1 VWVGILIHLTLAVS
15 LGVAVAFAIR
25 LLLLGYGRVYAE
37 FSLVILTLAT
47 VWGVN
52 FLLVL
57 PYLNPRF
64 VDLLPY
70 SVTLASKLLFG
81 LVAAT
86 IFRIKRMRLVRVVRH
101 LAV

>member
-1 VWVGILIHLTLAVS
+1 
-15 LGVAVAFAIR
+15 
-25 LLLLGYGRVYAE
+25 
-37 FSLVILTLAT
+37 
-47 VWGVN
+47 VN

-57 PYLNPRF
+57 PYVNPRF